1 MESEAPEHQEIKLLV
16 LASVNAAGRAL
27 GLRPGDV
34 LEAFD
39 DAPFSD
45 GVERLIRVMDGAR
58 EKQTHVMR
66 FSRSGT
72 SWSVLAG
79 TARLGQW
86 RVETMQRPASDAK
99 PRREARDGLRNWIV
113 MRDPD
118 LYYDVHPVS
127 PTLLGILAPLH
138 LLQMRLYGPLAIWCA
153 VVMCGLPLGTIPTA
167 VLAVL
172 ASLYFWLVAPDLFRA
187 DRAARG
193 FFLYRIMAARSESD
207 LHRRIAKTDP
217 DHVFI
222 LAKRP
227 RHQDDESAA
236 LTDT

>member
-1 MESEAPEHQEIKLLV
+1 MDTETTELQDIKLLV
-16 LASVNAAGRAL
+16 LASVNSSGRAL
-27 GLRPGDV
+27 GLRAGDI

-45 GVERLIRVMDGAR
+45 GVERLIKVMDGAR
-58 EKQTHVMR
+58 DKQTHLMR
-66 FSRSGT
+66 FSREGT
-72 SWSVLAG
+72 SWSVLAE

-86 RVETMQRPASDAK
+86 RVETMKRPASDAK
-99 PRREARDGLRNWIV
+99 PRREARNGLRNWLV

-172 ASLYFWLVAPDLFRA
+172 ASLYFWMAAPDLFRA

-193 FFLYRIMAARSESD
+193 FGLFRVMAARSETD
-207 LHRRIAKTDP
+207 LHQRIVRTDP
-217 DHVFI
+217 DHVFV
-222 LAKRP
+222 LAKR
-227 RHQDDESAA
+227 RNRDSGEITVIA
-236 LTDT
+236 DT